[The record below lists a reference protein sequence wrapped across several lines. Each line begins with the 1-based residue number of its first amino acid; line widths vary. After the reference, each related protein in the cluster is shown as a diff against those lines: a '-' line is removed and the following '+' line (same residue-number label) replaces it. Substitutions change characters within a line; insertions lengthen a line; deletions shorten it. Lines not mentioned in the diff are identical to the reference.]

1 MNNIHE
7 TILETFF
14 FGYIERYIGADETP
28 MFTRLHEGEALSDV
42 IARQFQ
48 LTQDEAEAT
57 VEAARRE
64 VAL

>member
-28 MFTRLHEGEALSDV
+28 IRLH
-42 IARQFQ
+42 
-48 LTQDEAEAT
+48 
-57 VEAARRE
+57 
-64 VAL
+64 